1 MTGNSARREGIM
13 ANDRD
18 NHEDG
23 FSRRHAL
30 ECMVCAGT
38 GILWL
43 SADVPGSLSLL
54 GRAEAAPA
62 IAQTKPTIPI
72 IVKDTTSIYWQ
83 TVLAGARKAGQDF
96 GANIAELGAQSE
108 SDANGQI
115 SILENAVS
123 SNPAAVVIA
132 PTHFAALGRP
142 IDEAAKRVKI
152 VAIDSAVDSNA
163 LTSFL
168 TTDNVQAGRVAA
180 DILAERIQKTYADA
194 EGDVA
199 LITPMPGVAA
209 LDQRAKGFKEQI
221 AAKYGALNI
230 VAEKVANGQA
240 TTARD
245 IMTGIIA
252 AYPELRGVF
261 ASNLITAKGAG
272 EAVAENKTNRT
283 GDKINLVGFDS
294 DDELVKFL
302 QDGTIAALVVQDP
315 FRMGYEGVKTAL
327 AASKGEQVLANIATG
342 AILITKANM
351 NSVRSQELL
360 NPKIK

>member
-1 MTGNSARREGIM
+1 M

-23 FSRRHAL
+23 VSRRGAL
-30 ECMVCAGT
+30 ECMLWVGT
-38 GILWL
+38 GVLWKA
-43 SADVPGSLSLL
+43 SSGAPQSSSLL

-62 IAQTKPTIPI
+62 IAQMKPTIPI
-72 IVKDTTSIYWQ
+72 IVKDTTSLYWQ
-83 TVLAGARKAGQDF
+83 TMLAGARKAGQDF

-115 SILENAVS
+115 SILESAVS

-142 IDEAAKRVKI
+142 IDEAAKRAKI
-152 VAIDSAVDSNA
+152 IAVDSTADSTA
-163 LTSFL
+163 LTSL
-168 TTDNVQAGRVAA
+168 LATDNVQAGRLAA

-199 LITPMPGVAA
+199 LITSLPAATA

-230 VAEKVANGQA
+230 VVEKVADGAA
-240 TTARD
+240 TTGRD
-245 IMTGIIA
+245 VMAGIIA

-261 ASNLITAKGAG
+261 ASNLIMTKGAA
-272 EAVAENKTNRT
+272 EALAENKTNRT

-294 DDELVKFL
+294 DDEIVKFL

-315 FRMGYEGVKTAL
+315 FRMGYDAVKTAL
-327 AASKGEQVLANIATG
+327 AASKGEQVPAHIDTG
-342 AILITKANM
+342 ATVITKANM
-351 NSVRSQELL
+351 NSARSQELL
-360 NPKIK
+360 NPRIK